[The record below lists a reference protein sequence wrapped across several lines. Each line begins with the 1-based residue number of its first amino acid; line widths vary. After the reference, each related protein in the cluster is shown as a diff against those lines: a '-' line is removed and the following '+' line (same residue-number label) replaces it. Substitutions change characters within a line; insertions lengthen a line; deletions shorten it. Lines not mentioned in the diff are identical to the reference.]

1 MLWRSWSTPKAALAA
16 SFMYQSFVFSDTFNI
31 SGKCVQNVDDQE
43 RIHEEKIKKWKVD
56 RKKIGSCNLETACYN
71 RTHGSIAQPG

>member
-43 RIHEEKIKKWKVD
+43 RIHEEKIKKMESGQEKNWVLQF
-56 RKKIGSCNLETACYN
+56 GNSVL
-71 RTHGSIAQPG
+71 